1 MTSHS
6 RSVIA
11 RAGLLL
17 VCSTGL
23 ACGESDL
30 VPLRVAMGS
39 RSVSKLPFVIAEDQG
54 LYEKY
59 GLDVHLW
66 MPPPDFEGG
75 KHVRGKAPRRS
86 DISINGAT
94 PMMVDVAVN
103 ARGRHLVVLA
113 STDCVVRAHIV
124 GRRGIDNLE
133 DLKGRRLGITPYM
146 HTTTGFVALLLARRM
161 GWDPVHDLSIMY
173 NGRDLGL
180 LREGK
185 VDAIVAS
192 ERWYAI
198 ALQEGF
204 PILADT
210 RTWGE
215 PIAGNSVRVE
225 PAWLEDSKNREAA
238 SRFLRATVEAI
249 ALFHQNRELAIDV
262 LGRWYGITDREL
274 AEVVYE
280 GGASIPRRPYP
291 CYEGIRKTFELYD
304 SNEMRRY
311 TPDDFYDDSLLQA
324 LDESGFIDSLYA
336 SPRK

>member
-1 MTSHS
+1 M
-6 RSVIA
+6 
-11 RAGLLL
+11 
-17 VCSTGL
+17 
-23 ACGESDL
+23 
-30 VPLRVAMGS
+30 
-39 RSVSKLPFVIAEDQG
+39 F
-54 LYEKY
+54 
-59 GLDVHLW
+59 
-66 MPPPDFEGG
+66 
-75 KHVRGKAPRRS
+75 
-86 DISINGAT
+86 
-94 PMMVDVAVN
+94 
-103 ARGRHLVVLA
+103 
-113 STDCVVRAHIV
+113 
-124 GRRGIDNLE
+124 
-133 DLKGRRLGITPYM
+133 
-146 HTTTGFVALLLARRM
+146 
-161 GWDPVHDLSIMY
+161 

-225 PAWLEDSKNREAA
+225 PAWLEDSMNREAA
-238 SRFLRATVEAI
+238 SRFLKATVEAI
-249 ALFHQNRELAIDV
+249 AVFHQNRELAIDV